1 MAIAKYSLHRGDIG
15 ELSNRFPVF
24 DQLKDAD
31 CFGWH
36 KWVDQTTKSAY
47 LERMA
52 LFVGKSGY
60 GKSTTV
66 NALIGKYILETSDLA
81 ACTRECQC
89 LDFHIGNNRWLSLG
103 DLPGIGESAE
113 RDQEYFKLYA
123 DFFEHASVIV
133 HVLRADTRDYT
144 VDEQATNQLLQSTQ
158 LRRKVIYALGQC
170 DKVAPITR
178 GHHRTP
184 SAEQLINID
193 LKLREV
199 AKVFSPHNPVVPYS
213 AETGWGMTELSNQ
226 IVRVALGEY

>member
-1 MAIAKYSLHRGDIG
+1 MAVTKRCFNCGGIDRLYARYPAFKRLQDVDY
-15 ELSNRFPVF
+15 
-24 DQLKDAD
+24 
-31 CFGWH
+31 FGWH
-36 KWVDQTTKSAY
+36 RWVDRRSGQRSFEK
-47 LERMA
+47 MV
-52 LFVGKSGY
+52 LFIGKSGY

-66 NALIGKYILETSDLA
+66 NAFIGKSVLQTSDVE
-81 ACTRECQC
+81 ACTRECQS
-89 LDFHIGNNRWLSLG
+89 LDFQIAENRWLSLG

-144 VDEQATNQLLQSTQ
+144 VDEQATNQLLQSPQ

-184 SAEQLINID
+184 SAEQLFNID